1 MKPVSIIY
9 GTAYPLGLDD
19 VDTDMIISAEWL
31 KTVSRK
37 GLGKGA
43 FAALRSG
50 GGSVFDDPIYR
61 HSPII
66 IAGRN
71 FGCGSSRE
79 HAVWA
84 LLDMGVKA
92 VIASGFSDIFAGNAY
107 KNGVLAIALEE
118 QAISDLVVTDRGQ
131 SITIDLANQSVV
143 IASGKLFTFEFD
155 AFRKKCLLN
164 GMDEIELTEQSA
176 DNIARFEMDAVRNRP
191 FLANASR

>member
-1 MKPVSIIY
+1 
-9 GTAYPLGLDD
+9 
-19 VDTDMIISAEWL
+19 MIISAEWL

-50 GGSVFDDPIYR
+50 GGSVFDDPIYQ

-118 QAISDLVVTDRGQ
+118 QAISDLVETDRGQ

-143 IASGKLFTFEFD
+143 IASGKRFTFEFD
-155 AFRKKCLLN
+155 AYRKKCLLN

-176 DNIARFEMDAVRNRP
+176 DNIARFEMDAARNRP